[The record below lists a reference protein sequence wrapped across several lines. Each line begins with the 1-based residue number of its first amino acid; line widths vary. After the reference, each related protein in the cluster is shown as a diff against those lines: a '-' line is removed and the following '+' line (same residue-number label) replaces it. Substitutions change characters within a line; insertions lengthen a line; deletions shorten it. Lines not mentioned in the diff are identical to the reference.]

1 MPRVMSI
8 PNFERFFR
16 VVASLDIDKSDIAR
30 YDDFINREIEGL
42 LIRAQAAAKQNLRD
56 VIEPQDLP
64 ITKGLQENIERFRQL
79 DTEVQLRPVLDT
91 ITIRPRGA
99 STRTRC
105 ERATRRPRIPDIAG
119 GLSVALARVFKIID
133 PKVKHPFGAAWERAT
148 NVFNELT

>member
-1 MPRVMSI
+1 MPHVMSI
-8 PNFERFFR
+8 PKFGHFFR
-16 VVASLDIDKSDIAR
+16 VAAGLDIDKSDIAR

-64 ITKGLQENIERFRQL
+64 ITKGLQENIERFRKF
-79 DTEVQLRPVLDT
+79 DSEIELRPVLDT
-91 ITIRPRGA
+91 ITIRPRLHMDY
-99 STRTRC
+99 SQETELQR
-105 ERATRRPRIPDIAG
+105 PDIAG
-119 GLSVALARVFKIID
+119 GRSVALARVFKIID